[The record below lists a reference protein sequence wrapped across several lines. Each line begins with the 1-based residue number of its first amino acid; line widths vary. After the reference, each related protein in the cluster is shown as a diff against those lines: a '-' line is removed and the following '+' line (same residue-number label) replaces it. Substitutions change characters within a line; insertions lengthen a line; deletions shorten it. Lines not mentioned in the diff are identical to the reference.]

1 MEPLCQEAPM
11 TPLENVKKT
20 IKSELN
26 HSLEEIFDEFY
37 EIPLGSASIAQVHKA
52 KLKETGEFVAI
63 KIQHPMVGT
72 YCPSD
77 VAIVKFATKVGEF
90 IWPGLK
96 LQWIANEFEKNIMR
110 EIDFKNEGL
119 NADKISSL
127 FENDTRVVIPKV
139 FWKYTTKKIL
149 TLSFEEGKS
158 IVDTDYRI
166 KNQIKVS
173 EIANLLAHVFNRQ
186 IFEFGFVHS
195 DPHHGN
201 LFIRKETVNG
211 EITTRLVL
219 LDHGLYRDLDKT
231 FRFNYAL
238 LWRGVLMQNKDMI
251 REACSGLNVSNPEL
265 FIALVTNRNYQD
277 ILNEELKYDTKSR
290 LGDKRSIFFL
300 I

>member
-11 TPLENVKKT
+11 TPLENIKKT

-26 HSLEEIFDEFY
+26 HSLEEIFDEFH

-52 KLKETGEFVAI
+52 KLRETGEFVAI
-63 KIQHPMVGT
+63 KIQHPMVAT

-77 VAIVKFATKVGEF
+77 VAIVKFATKVGEL

-96 LQWIANEFEKNIMR
+96 LQWIANEFQKNIMR

-139 FWKYTTKKIL
+139 FWKYTSKKVL

-158 IVDTDYRI
+158 IVDTDYRK

-201 LFIRKETVNG
+201 LFIRKEIVNG
-211 EITTRLVL
+211 EISTRLVL
-219 LDHGLYRDLDKT
+219 LDHGLYRELDKT

-238 LWRGVLMQNKDMI
+238 LWRGVLIQNKDMI
-251 REACSGLNVSNPEL
+251 RQACSGLNVSNPEL

-277 ILNEELKYDTKSR
+277 ILNEEFKYDTKSR